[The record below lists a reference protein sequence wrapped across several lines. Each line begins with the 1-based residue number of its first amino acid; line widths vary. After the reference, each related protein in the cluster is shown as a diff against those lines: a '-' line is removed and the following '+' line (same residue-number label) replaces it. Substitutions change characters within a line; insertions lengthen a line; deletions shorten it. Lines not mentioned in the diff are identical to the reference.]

1 MPDKGAKNNPLAMT
15 RKVLVSLAQ
24 AWRMGR
30 KDEKSLIITNPLKI
44 ATHLGLTQKLGP
56 RPHYRPSHTL
66 CFLENDAT

>member
-1 MPDKGAKNNPLAMT
+1 
-15 RKVLVSLAQ
+15 
-24 AWRMGR
+24 MGR

-56 RPHYRPSHTL
+56 RPHYHPSHTL